1 MNRFPMIAL
10 LAGGAL
16 LQSPLVPVARAD
28 AWNKKTIVDFSRP
41 VEVPGAVLQPG
52 KYVMK
57 LVESQSDRHIVQ
69 FSNERENK
77 VYATVLAIPAY
88 RLQPTGKTVI
98 TFYEMPGGQPEAMR
112 TWFYPGDNF
121 GQEFAYPKRRA
132 EQLMQTT
139 SSNVPTAPVATQE
152 STLKSRDPEPTPT
165 EPPPQAIEEK
175 PTPQPEVAL
184 NTPAPTPEPQ
194 PQAEP
199 QPTPTPAPVAERP
212 ARMPSTA
219 SEFPL
224 AGLVGLFSILAAL
237 AVRSFANRMA

>member
-1 MNRFPMIAL
+1 MNRFPLIAL

-16 LQSPLVPVARAD
+16 LTSPLVPDARAD

-57 LVESQSDRHIVQ
+57 LVDSQSDRHIVQ
-69 FSNERENK
+69 FSNERENQ

-98 TFYEMPGGQPEAMR
+98 TFYEMPGGQPEAIR

-132 EQLMQTT
+132 EQLIQTT
-139 SSNVPTAPVATQE
+139 SSNAPAPTTI
-152 STLKSRDPEPTPT
+152 LKSRDPEPTPI
-165 EPPPQAIEEK
+165 EPPPAAAEEK
-175 PTPQPEVAL
+175 PAPQPEVAL

-194 PQAEP
+194 AEP
-199 QPTPTPAPVAERP
+199 APQPTPAPVAEKP
-212 ARMPSTA
+212 TRMPSTA
-219 SEFPL
+219 SEIPL
-224 AGLVGLFSILAAL
+224 AGLVGLLSILGAL